1 MIPATLYP
9 QSILYTA
16 LITLASYVISLLLL
30 RRKIEKTDMI
40 EALKDG
46 RE

>member
-1 MIPATLYP
+1 M
-9 QSILYTA
+9 
-16 LITLASYVISLLLL
+16 ASYVISLLLL
-30 RRKIEKTDMI
+30 RRKIGRTDMI

>member
-1 MIPATLYP
+1 MFIE
-9 QSILYTA
+9 ITA
-16 LITLASYVISLLLL
+16 ASYYISLLLL
-30 RRKIEKTDMI
+30 RRKADRTDMI